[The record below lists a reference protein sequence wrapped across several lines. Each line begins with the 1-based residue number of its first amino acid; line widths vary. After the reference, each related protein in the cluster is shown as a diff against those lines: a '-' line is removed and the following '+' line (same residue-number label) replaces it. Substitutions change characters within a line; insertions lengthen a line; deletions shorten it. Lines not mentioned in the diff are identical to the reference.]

1 MNHTFQ
7 KQHPPLLFLLALF
20 CLRGLLG
27 PWGEAQALAEGTGY
41 SRVSMKDGRMSV
53 SAKDAPLEA
62 LCKDIESK
70 SGVRFRIQDA
80 LLEYKL
86 SVEIKD
92 LTLLKCLKRLLAHV
106 NYMFCFDNRN
116 RLSEV
121 LIVGRSEPYTS
132 PVLRKPSLRLDVP
145 RVRRSFNRPRS

>member
-1 MNHTFQ
+1 
-7 KQHPPLLFLLALF
+7 
-20 CLRGLLG
+20 
-27 PWGEAQALAEGTGY
+27 
-41 SRVSMKDGRMSV
+41 MKDGRMSV

-80 LLEYKL
+80 LLEDRL

-92 LTLLKCLKRLLAHV
+92 LPLLKGLKRLLAHV

-121 LIVGRSEPYTS
+121 LIVGRSEPYTP
-132 PVLRKPSLRLDVP
+132 PVLRKPPLRRELP
-145 RVRRSFNRPRS
+145 RVRRTFSRPRP

>member
-1 MNHTFQ
+1 MNHSFQ

-20 CLRGLLG
+20 CLWGLLG
-27 PWGEAQALAEGTGY
+27 RWGEAQALAEGTGY
-41 SRVSMKDGRMSV
+41 SSVSMKDGRMSV
-53 SAKDAPLEA
+53 SAKDAPLES

-70 SGVRFRIQDA
+70 SGVRFRIQDS
-80 LLEYKL
+80 LLEDKL

-92 LTLLKCLKRLLAHV
+92 LPLLKCLKRLLARV

-121 LIVGRSEPYTS
+121 LIVGRSEPYAP
-132 PVLRKPSLRLDVP
+132 PVLRKPPLRRDIP
-145 RVRRSFNRPRS
+145 RVRRSFNRPRL

>member
-1 MNHTFQ
+1 
-7 KQHPPLLFLLALF
+7 
-20 CLRGLLG
+20 
-27 PWGEAQALAEGTGY
+27 
-41 SRVSMKDGRMSV
+41 MKDGRMSV

-80 LLEYKL
+80 LLEDKL

-121 LIVGRSEPYTS
+121 LIVGRSEPYTP